1 MLTHEERICL
11 IRKRTIEI
19 KMQKIKTKQ
28 HILDFCCFAACML
41 LIAGIGTFM
50 PDFTGSVIHISGAA
64 SLVADNVALGYI
76 LMGLLAFLLG
86 VSVTVLLFRLRHR
99 RERIK
104 QEEEDNEF

>member
-1 MLTHEERICL
+1 MLTPEERICL
-11 IRKRTIEI
+11 IRKRTAEI
-19 KMQKIKTKQ
+19 RIQKIKEKQ
-28 HILDFCCFAACML
+28 HILDFCCIAVCML

-50 PDFTGSVIHISGAA
+50 PDFTGSNVLHVSGAA
-64 SLVADNVALGYI
+64 SLVADNTALGYI

-104 QEEEDNEF
+104 VEEDNEF